1 MAIVGIKTIGFVEQ
15 NEVNDQWVQ
24 QEEEQQAE
32 RSIPDIYIDGSH
44 WFKKIDQSAA
54 DLTEDLVMDESGQHY
69 ELTLSFTVRTESDM
83 ALAKKYAKRP
93 VVIYAVAVDGTRYTI
108 GTKSYPAY
116 IVTSN
121 RYDAMNTREVQG
133 SVTYQSRTG
142 IMQK

>member
-1 MAIVGIKTIGFVEQ
+1 MNKVALKTIGFKEQ

-24 QEEEQQAE
+24 QEQQQE
-32 RSIPDIYIDGSH
+32 RSIPDIYVDGSH

-69 ELTLSFTVRTESDM
+69 ELTLSFTVRTEDDI

-93 VVIYAVAVDGTRYTI
+93 VVVYAVAVDGSRFTI

-116 IVTSN
+116 LVTSN
-121 RYDAMNTREVQG
+121 RYDAMNTREVQV
-133 SVTYQSRTG
+133 SVSYRSRTG

>member
-1 MAIVGIKTIGFVEQ
+1 MNKVALKNIGFKEQ

-24 QEEEQQAE
+24 QEQQQE

-54 DLTEDLVMDESGQHY
+54 NLTEDLVMDESGQHY
-69 ELTLSFTVRTESDM
+69 ELTLSFTVRTEDDI

-93 VVIYAVAVDGTRYTI
+93 VVVYAVAVDGSRFTI

-116 IVTSN
+116 LVTSN
-121 RYDAMNTREVQG
+121 RYDAMNTREVQV
-133 SVTYQSRTG
+133 SVSYQSRTG

>member
-1 MAIVGIKTIGFVEQ
+1 MTIVGIKTIGFVEQ

-54 DLTEDLVMDESGQHY
+54 DLTEDLVMDENGQHY
-69 ELTLSFTVRTESDM
+69 ELTLSFTVRTEDDI

-121 RYDAMNTREVQG
+121 RYDATNTREVQG